1 MSEGPE
7 GDIPV
12 EGDVDE
18 VEGDVDEVKEEDSVQ
33 SLEKRILELEKE
45 LQYSAA
51 EIVNTRQ
58 RLMRDKN
65 EALKYGS
72 ANLASKIIPI
82 IDTLTRAIESGG
94 NDKNS
99 ESIVEGVKLILE
111 NITLALIN
119 EGVVKIEII
128 ENSFDPTTME
138 AIASVPCPEGDAP
151 GKIVQVIEDGYKL
164 HDRVLRAAKVIVYE
178 G

>member
-1 MSEGPE
+1 MSEDPEDDVPIE
-7 GDIPV
+7 GDID
-12 EGDVDE
+12 EG
-18 VEGDVDEVKEEDSVQ
+18 KEEDSTQ
-33 SLEKRILELEKE
+33 SLEERILELEKE

-51 EIVNTRQ
+51 EIINTRQ

-82 IDTLTRAIESGG
+82 IDSLARAVESSGK
-94 NDKNS
+94 DKNS
-99 ESIVEGVKLILE
+99 ESIVEGVKLIME

-119 EGVVKIEII
+119 EGVVKIEIV

-138 AIASVPCPEGDAP
+138 AIASIPCPDGEEP

>member
-1 MSEGPE
+1 MSEDPE
-7 GDIPV
+7 DDVPV

-18 VEGDVDEVKEEDSVQ
+18 GKEEDSAQ
-33 SLEKRILELEKE
+33 SLEERILELEKE

-82 IDTLTRAIESGG
+82 IDSLTRAIESSG

-99 ESIVEGVKLILE
+99 ESIVEGVKLISE
-111 NITLALIN
+111 NIALALIN
-119 EGVVKIEII
+119 EGIKKIEIV

-138 AIASVPCPEGDAP
+138 AIASIPCPEGEEP

-164 HDRVLRAAKVIVYE
+164 HDRVLRATKVIVYE

>member
-1 MSEGPE
+1 MSEDPEDDVPIE
-7 GDIPV
+7 GDID
-12 EGDVDE
+12 EG
-18 VEGDVDEVKEEDSVQ
+18 KEEDSTQ
-33 SLEKRILELEKE
+33 SLEERILELEKE

-51 EIVNTRQ
+51 EIINTRQ

-65 EALKYGS
+65 EALKYGC

-82 IDTLTRAIESGG
+82 IDSLARAVESSGK
-94 NDKNS
+94 DKNS
-99 ESIVEGVKLILE
+99 ESIVEGVKLISE
-111 NITLALIN
+111 NITLALNN
-119 EGVVKIEII
+119 EGIEKIEIV

-138 AIASVPCPEGDAP
+138 AIASIPCPDGEEP

>member
-1 MSEGPE
+1 MSEDPEDDVPIE
-7 GDIPV
+7 GDID
-12 EGDVDE
+12 EG
-18 VEGDVDEVKEEDSVQ
+18 KEEDSTQ
-33 SLEKRILELEKE
+33 SLEERILELEKE

-51 EIVNTRQ
+51 EIINTRQ

-82 IDTLTRAIESGG
+82 IDSLARAVESSGK
-94 NDKNS
+94 DKNS
-99 ESIVEGVKLILE
+99 ESIVEGVKLIME
-111 NITLALIN
+111 NITLALNN
-119 EGVVKIEII
+119 EGIVKIEIV

-138 AIASVPCPEGDAP
+138 AIASIPCPDGEEP

>member
-7 GDIPV
+7 DSVPV
-12 EGDVDE
+12 EGDVKE
-18 VEGDVDEVKEEDSVQ
+18 TEEEDSVQ
-33 SLEKRILELEKE
+33 SLEEKILKLEKE

-58 RLMRDKN
+58 RLMRDKS

-82 IDTLTRAIESGG
+82 IDGLNRAIESSG
-94 NDKNS
+94 NEENS

-111 NITLALIN
+111 NMALALIN
-119 EGVVKIEII
+119 EGIEKIEIL
-128 ENSFDPTTME
+128 ENSFDATTME
-138 AIASVPCPEGDAP
+138 AIASIPCTDGEEP
-151 GKIVQVIEDGYKL
+151 GKIVQVIEDGYK
-164 HDRVLRAAKVIVYE
+164 
-178 G
+178 

>member
-1 MSEGPE
+1 MSEDPEDDVPIE
-7 GDIPV
+7 GDID
-12 EGDVDE
+12 EG
-18 VEGDVDEVKEEDSVQ
+18 KEEDSTQ
-33 SLEKRILELEKE
+33 SLEERILELEKE

-51 EIVNTRQ
+51 EIINTRQ

-82 IDTLTRAIESGG
+82 IDSLARAVESSGK
-94 NDKNS
+94 DKNS
-99 ESIVEGVKLILE
+99 ESIVEGVKLIME
-111 NITLALIN
+111 NITLALNN
-119 EGVVKIEII
+119 EGIEKIEIVV
-128 ENSFDPTTME
+128 NSFDPTTME
-138 AIASVPCPEGDAP
+138 AIASIPCPDGEEP

>member
-1 MSEGPE
+1 MSEDPEDDVPFE
-7 GDIPV
+7 GDID
-12 EGDVDE
+12 EG
-18 VEGDVDEVKEEDSVQ
+18 KEEDSTQ
-33 SLEKRILELEKE
+33 SLEERILELEKE

-51 EIVNTRQ
+51 EIINTRQ

-82 IDTLTRAIESGG
+82 IDSLARAVESSGK
-94 NDKNS
+94 DKNS
-99 ESIVEGVKLILE
+99 ESIVEGVKLISE
-111 NITLALIN
+111 NITLALNN
-119 EGVVKIEII
+119 EGIEKIEIV

-138 AIASVPCPEGDAP
+138 AIASIPCPEGEEP

>member
-1 MSEGPE
+1 MSEDPE
-7 GDIPV
+7 DDVPV

-18 VEGDVDEVKEEDSVQ
+18 GKEEDSAQ
-33 SLEKRILELEKE
+33 SLEERILELEKE

-82 IDTLTRAIESGG
+82 IDSLTRAIESSG

-99 ESIVEGVKLILE
+99 ESIVEGVKLISE
-111 NITLALIN
+111 NIALALIN
-119 EGVVKIEII
+119 EGIKKIEIV
-128 ENSFDPTTME
+128 ENSFDP
-138 AIASVPCPEGDAP
+138 SSLP
-151 GKIVQVIEDGYKL
+151 
-164 HDRVLRAAKVIVYE
+164 HWH
-178 G
+178 

>member
-1 MSEGPE
+1 MSEDPEDDVPIE
-7 GDIPV
+7 GDIE
-12 EGDVDE
+12 EG
-18 VEGDVDEVKEEDSVQ
+18 KEEDSTQ
-33 SLEKRILELEKE
+33 SLEERILELEKE

-51 EIVNTRQ
+51 EIINTRQ

-82 IDTLTRAIESGG
+82 IDSLARAVESSGK
-94 NDKNS
+94 DKNS
-99 ESIVEGVKLILE
+99 ESIVEGVKLIME
-111 NITLALIN
+111 NITLALNN
-119 EGVVKIEII
+119 EGIEKIEIV

-138 AIASVPCPEGDAP
+138 AIASIPCPDGEEP

>member
-7 GDIPV
+7 DDVPV
-12 EGDVDE
+12 EGDVKE
-18 VEGDVDEVKEEDSVQ
+18 AEEEDSVQ
-33 SLEKRILELEKE
+33 SLEERILELEKE

-82 IDTLTRAIESGG
+82 IDGLNRAIESSG
-94 NDKNS
+94 NEENS

-111 NITLALIN
+111 NMSLALIN
-119 EGVVKIEII
+119 EGIEKIEIL
-128 ENSFDPTTME
+128 ENSFDPTTM
-138 AIASVPCPEGDAP
+138 
-151 GKIVQVIEDGYKL
+151 KQL
-164 HDRVLRAAKVIVYE
+164 HQ
-178 G
+178 

>member
-1 MSEGPE
+1 MSEDPE
-7 GDIPV
+7 D
-12 EGDVDE
+12 DVP

-33 SLEKRILELEKE
+33 SLEERILELEKE

-51 EIVNTRQ
+51 EIVNMRQ

-82 IDTLTRAIESGG
+82 IDSLTRAIESSG

-99 ESIVEGVKLILE
+99 KSIVEGVKLISE
-111 NITLALIN
+111 NIALALIN
-119 EGVVKIEII
+119 EGIKKIEIV

-138 AIASVPCPEGDAP
+138 AIASIPCPEGEEP

>member
-1 MSEGPE
+1 MSEDPE
-7 GDIPV
+7 D
-12 EGDVDE
+12 DVP

-33 SLEKRILELEKE
+33 SLEERILELEKE

-51 EIVNTRQ
+51 EIVNMRQ

-82 IDTLTRAIESGG
+82 IDSLTRAIESSG

-99 ESIVEGVKLILE
+99 KSIVEGVKLISE
-111 NITLALIN
+111 NIALALIN
-119 EGVVKIEII
+119 EGIKKIEIV

-138 AIASVPCPEGDAP
+138 AIASIPCPEGEEP

-164 HDRVLRAAKVIVYE
+164 HDRVLRATKVIVYE

>member
-7 GDIPV
+7 ENVPV
-12 EGDVDE
+12 ERDVKE
-18 VEGDVDEVKEEDSVQ
+18 AEEEDSVQ
-33 SLEKRILELEKE
+33 SLEERILELEKE

-82 IDTLTRAIESGG
+82 IDGLNRAIESSG
-94 NDKNS
+94 NEENS

-111 NITLALIN
+111 NMSLALIN
-119 EGVVKIEII
+119 EGIEKIEIL

-138 AIASVPCPEGDAP
+138 AIASIPCPDGEEP

>member
-1 MSEGPE
+1 MSEDPEDDVPIE
-7 GDIPV
+7 GDID
-12 EGDVDE
+12 EG
-18 VEGDVDEVKEEDSVQ
+18 KEEDSTQ
-33 SLEKRILELEKE
+33 SLEERILELEKE

-51 EIVNTRQ
+51 EIINTRQ

-82 IDTLTRAIESGG
+82 IDSLARAVESSGK
-94 NDKNS
+94 DKNS
-99 ESIVEGVKLILE
+99 ESIVEGVKLIME
-111 NITLALIN
+111 NITLALNN
-119 EGVVKIEII
+119 EGIEKTEIV

-138 AIASVPCPEGDAP
+138 AIASIPCPDGEEP

>member
-1 MSEGPE
+1 MSEDPE
-7 GDIPV
+7 VDVPV
-12 EGDVDE
+12 EEDIDE
-18 VEGDVDEVKEEDSVQ
+18 GKEEDSKE
-33 SLEKRILELEKE
+33 SLEERILELEKE

-82 IDTLTRAIESGG
+82 IDSLTRAIESSE

-99 ESIVEGVKLILE
+99 DSIVEGVKLISE

-119 EGVVKIEII
+119 EGIEKIEIV
-128 ENSFDPTTME
+128 ENSFDPTIME
-138 AIASVPCPEGDAP
+138 AIASIPCPEGEEP

>member
-1 MSEGPE
+1 MSEDPEDDVPIE
-7 GDIPV
+7 GDID
-12 EGDVDE
+12 EG
-18 VEGDVDEVKEEDSVQ
+18 KEEDSTQ
-33 SLEKRILELEKE
+33 SLEERILELEKE

-51 EIVNTRQ
+51 EIINTRQ

-82 IDTLTRAIESGG
+82 IDSLARAVESSGK
-94 NDKNS
+94 DKNS
-99 ESIVEGVKLILE
+99 ESIVEGVKLIME
-111 NITLALIN
+111 NITLALNN
-119 EGVVKIEII
+119 EGIEKIEIV

-138 AIASVPCPEGDAP
+138 AIASIPCPDGEEP

>member
-1 MSEGPE
+1 MSEDPEDDVPIE
-7 GDIPV
+7 GDID
-12 EGDVDE
+12 EG
-18 VEGDVDEVKEEDSVQ
+18 KEEDSTQ
-33 SLEKRILELEKE
+33 SLEERILELEKE

-51 EIVNTRQ
+51 EIINTRQ

-82 IDTLTRAIESGG
+82 IDSLARAVESSGK
-94 NDKNS
+94 DKNS
-99 ESIVEGVKLILE
+99 ESIVEGVKLIME
-111 NITLALIN
+111 NITLALNN
-119 EGVVKIEII
+119 EGIEKIEIV

-138 AIASVPCPEGDAP
+138 AIASIPCPEGEEP

>member
-1 MSEGPE
+1 M
-7 GDIPV
+7 
-12 EGDVDE
+12 
-18 VEGDVDEVKEEDSVQ
+18 
-33 SLEKRILELEKE
+33 EKE

-51 EIVNTRQ
+51 EIINTRQ

-82 IDTLTRAIESGG
+82 IDSLARAVESSGK
-94 NDKNS
+94 DKNS
-99 ESIVEGVKLILE
+99 ESIVEGVKLIME
-111 NITLALIN
+111 NITLALNNVGI
-119 EGVVKIEII
+119 EKIEIV

-138 AIASVPCPEGDAP
+138 AIASIPCPDGEEP

>member
-1 MSEGPE
+1 MSEDPE
-7 GDIPV
+7 VDVPV
-12 EGDVDE
+12 EEDIDE
-18 VEGDVDEVKEEDSVQ
+18 GKEEDSTQ
-33 SLEKRILELEKE
+33 SLEERILELEKE

-72 ANLASKIIPI
+72 AKLASKIIPI
-82 IDTLTRAIESGG
+82 IDSLTRAIESSG

-99 ESIVEGVKLILE
+99 ESIVEGVKLISE
-111 NITLALIN
+111 NITLALVN
-119 EGVVKIEII
+119 EGIEKIEIV

-138 AIASVPCPEGDAP
+138 AIASIPCPEGEEP